1 MDTAALLIIEV
12 LNGIAS
18 LALACAGLA
27 IIFGMM
33 RVINFAHGEFMMLGA
48 YTTVVCTKTLG
59 INIWISMLIISPII
73 VGIIGII
80 VERTFIRFFYGRMID
95 TLIATWGLSLLLIGI
110 VTAIFGNIIEGVSAP
125 MGSFEVGVYNVSQY
139 RMVLIGIVI
148 LLFIGVFMVLTRTKL
163 GLIARGTMQ
172 NPAQASVLGISTQRV
187 YMVTFAVGAGLTGLA
202 GGLLAPISQVIPT
215 AGAAYVAQTF
225 ITVIT
230 GGTGAV
236 TGTLVASGVFGT
248 VRQLLS
254 YEFTP
259 VLGGVGLLIVAVVML
274 RLCRKASP
282 ARSSGARCDG
292 ARRQPATLGGLGTI
306 LVLVVMVVLLFAGPQ
321 IFDLFT
327 LFKVTLF
334 VAMAILALSMGFIWG
349 YGGILCFGQSAFYG
363 LGAYTYAIAVGN
375 IGESTGPFFLAI
387 IVPAAFAALLGYFM
401 FYGRLS
407 DVYLAV
413 VTLAVTLILYN
424 FMRSTAGEEYAIGA
438 QRLMGFNGISSIQPI
453 NWPGDGNAMLFPDEI
468 FHLSMGCLILCYA
481 GLKLLNRSH
490 FGRVAVAIREN
501 ELRAELLG
509 YDVRL
514 HKLQTFTI
522 GGGMAGLAGCL
533 GVNFNSFVNP
543 DVFALNFA
551 AEIIMWTL
559 IGGLGTLVGPMIGC
573 IGLLMLKFEIGQQQI
588 TNTYLIFGGII
599 MVFVLAVPAGLL
611 PTARQLADRF
621 LPGLG
626 SGGAEAQSR
635 REAAQ

>member
-1 MDTAALLIIEV
+1 MTILGVNLKSWEALGTV
-12 LNGIAS
+12 L
-18 LALACAGLA
+18 
-27 IIFGMM
+27 
-33 RVINFAHGEFMMLGA
+33 V
-48 YTTVVCTKTLG
+48 
-59 INIWISMLIISPII
+59 
-73 VGIIGII
+73 
-80 VERTFIRFFYGRMID
+80 
-95 TLIATWGLSLLLIGI
+95 
-110 VTAIFGNIIEGVSAP
+110 
-125 MGSFEVGVYNVSQY
+125 
-139 RMVLIGIVI
+139 
-148 LLFIGVFMVLTRTKL
+148 GVFML
-163 GLIARGTMQ
+163 
-172 NPAQASVLGISTQRV
+172 
-187 YMVTFAVGAGLTGLA
+187 
-202 GGLLAPISQVIPT
+202 
-215 AGAAYVAQTF
+215 
-225 ITVIT
+225 
-230 GGTGAV
+230 
-236 TGTLVASGVFGT
+236 
-248 VRQLLS
+248 
-254 YEFTP
+254 
-259 VLGGVGLLIVAVVML
+259 
-274 RLCRKASP
+274 
-282 ARSSGARCDG
+282 
-292 ARRQPATLGGLGTI
+292 
-306 LVLVVMVVLLFAGPQ
+306 VLLFAGPQ

-387 IVPAAFAALLGYFM
+387 VVPAAFAALLGYFM

-424 FMRSTAGEEYAIGA
+424 FMRSTAGEEYVIGA

-453 NWPGDGNAMLFPDEI
+453 NWPGDGNALLFPDEI
-468 FHLSMGCLILCYA
+468 FHLSMGCLILCYF

-611 PTARQLADRF
+611 PTARMLAERI
-621 LPGLG
+621 LPGVGL
-626 SGGAEAQSR
+626 SGPGGEGRQ
-635 REAAQ
+635 EAAR

>member
-1 MDTAALLIIEV
+1 MTVLGVNLRSWEAL
-12 LNGIAS
+12 G
-18 LALACAGLA
+18 
-27 IIFGMM
+27 
-33 RVINFAHGEFMMLGA
+33 
-48 YTTVVCTKTLG
+48 TVA
-59 INIWISMLIISPII
+59 
-73 VGIIGII
+73 VGI
-80 VERTFIRFFYGRMID
+80 
-95 TLIATWGLSLLLIGI
+95 
-110 VTAIFGNIIEGVSAP
+110 
-125 MGSFEVGVYNVSQY
+125 
-139 RMVLIGIVI
+139 
-148 LLFIGVFMVLTRTKL
+148 
-163 GLIARGTMQ
+163 
-172 NPAQASVLGISTQRV
+172 
-187 YMVTFAVGAGLTGLA
+187 
-202 GGLLAPISQVIPT
+202 
-215 AGAAYVAQTF
+215 
-225 ITVIT
+225 
-230 GGTGAV
+230 
-236 TGTLVASGVFGT
+236 
-248 VRQLLS
+248 
-254 YEFTP
+254 
-259 VLGGVGLLIVAVVML
+259 VML
-274 RLCRKASP
+274 
-282 ARSSGARCDG
+282 
-292 ARRQPATLGGLGTI
+292 
-306 LVLVVMVVLLFAGPQ
+306 VLLFAGPQ

-387 IVPAAFAALLGYFM
+387 VVPAAFAALLGYFM

-453 NWPGDGNAMLFPDEI
+453 NWPGDGNALLFPDEI
-468 FHLSMGCLILCYA
+468 FHLSMGCLILCYF

-611 PTARQLADRF
+611 PTARMLAERI
-621 LPGLG
+621 LPGAGFSG
-626 SGGAEAQSR
+626 SGSEGR
-635 REAAQ
+635 REVAR

>member
-1 MDTAALLIIEV
+1 M
-12 LNGIAS
+12 
-18 LALACAGLA
+18 
-27 IIFGMM
+27 
-33 RVINFAHGEFMMLGA
+33 
-48 YTTVVCTKTLG
+48 TLPG
-59 INIWISMLIISPII
+59 INLRSWET
-73 VGIIGII
+73 VG
-80 VERTFIRFFYGRMID
+80 
-95 TLIATWGLSLLLIGI
+95 
-110 VTAIFGNIIEGVSAP
+110 TA
-125 MGSFEVGVYNVSQY
+125 
-139 RMVLIGIVI
+139 L
-148 LLFIGVFMVLTRTKL
+148 
-163 GLIARGTMQ
+163 
-172 NPAQASVLGISTQRV
+172 
-187 YMVTFAVGAGLTGLA
+187 
-202 GGLLAPISQVIPT
+202 
-215 AGAAYVAQTF
+215 
-225 ITVIT
+225 
-230 GGTGAV
+230 
-236 TGTLVASGVFGT
+236 
-248 VRQLLS
+248 
-254 YEFTP
+254 
-259 VLGGVGLLIVAVVML
+259 VGLGML
-274 RLCRKASP
+274 
-282 ARSSGARCDG
+282 
-292 ARRQPATLGGLGTI
+292 
-306 LVLVVMVVLLFAGPQ
+306 VLLFAGPH
-321 IFDLFT
+321 IFDLFM

-334 VAMAILALSMGFIWG
+334 VAMAILALSLGFIWG

-375 IGESTGPFFLAI
+375 IGESTAPFLLAI
-387 IVPAAFAALLGYFM
+387 VVPAAFAALLGYFT

-438 QRLMGFNGISSIQPI
+438 QRLMGFNGISSVQPI
-453 NWPGDGNAMLFPDEI
+453 NWPGDGKAWLFPDEI
-468 FHLSMGCLILCYA
+468 FHLSMGCLILCYF
-481 GLKLLNRSH
+481 GLKLLLRSH

-522 GGGMAGLAGCL
+522 GGGIAGLAGCL

-611 PTARQLADRF
+611 PTARQLAERY
-621 LPGLG
+621 LPALG
-626 SGGAEAQSR
+626 NGRETG

>member
-1 MDTAALLIIEV
+1 MTPP
-12 LNGIAS
+12 
-18 LALACAGLA
+18 
-27 IIFGMM
+27 
-33 RVINFAHGEFMMLGA
+33 LGRRL
-48 YTTVVCTKTLG
+48 KS
-59 INIWISMLIISPII
+59 W
-73 VGIIGII
+73 
-80 VERTFIRFFYGRMID
+80 E
-95 TLIATWGLSLLLIGI
+95 
-110 VTAIFGNIIEGVSAP
+110 
-125 MGSFEVGVYNVSQY
+125 
-139 RMVLIGIVI
+139 
-148 LLFIGVFMVLTRTKL
+148 
-163 GLIARGTMQ
+163 ARGT
-172 NPAQASVLGISTQRV
+172 ALV
-187 YMVTFAVGAGLTGLA
+187 GLT
-202 GGLLAPISQVIPT
+202 
-215 AGAAYVAQTF
+215 
-225 ITVIT
+225 
-230 GGTGAV
+230 
-236 TGTLVASGVFGT
+236 
-248 VRQLLS
+248 
-254 YEFTP
+254 
-259 VLGGVGLLIVAVVML
+259 ML
-274 RLCRKASP
+274 
-282 ARSSGARCDG
+282 
-292 ARRQPATLGGLGTI
+292 
-306 LVLVVMVVLLFAGPQ
+306 VLLFAGPH

-334 VAMAILALSMGFIWG
+334 VSMAILALSMGFIWG

-375 IGESTGPFFLAI
+375 IGESTAPFLLAI
-387 IVPAAFAALLGYFM
+387 AVPAAFAALLGYFM

-453 NWPGDGNAMLFPDEI
+453 NWPGDGKAFLFPDDI
-468 FHLSMGCLILCYA
+468 FYLAMGCLILCYF
-481 GLKLLNRSH
+481 GLKLLLKSH

-514 HKLQTFTI
+514 HKLRTFTI
-522 GGGMAGLAGCL
+522 GGAMAGLAGCL

-599 MVFVLAVPAGLL
+599 MVFVLLVPAGLL
-611 PTARQLADRF
+611 PTARHLAGRW
-621 LPGLG
+621 LPFAGHRLA
-626 SGGAEAQSR
+626 GGERPGEAMR
-635 REAAQ
+635 

>member
-1 MDTAALLIIEV
+1 MT
-12 LNGIAS
+12 
-18 LALACAGLA
+18 
-27 IIFGMM
+27 
-33 RVINFAHGEFMMLGA
+33 
-48 YTTVVCTKTLG
+48 
-59 INIWISMLIISPII
+59 
-73 VGIIGII
+73 
-80 VERTFIRFFYGRMID
+80 
-95 TLIATWGLSLLLIGI
+95 
-110 VTAIFGNIIEGVSAP
+110 
-125 MGSFEVGVYNVSQY
+125 
-139 RMVLIGIVI
+139 
-148 LLFIGVFMVLTRTKL
+148 
-163 GLIARGTMQ
+163 
-172 NPAQASVLGISTQRV
+172 VLGV
-187 YMVTFAVGAGLTGLA
+187 N
-202 GGLLAPISQVIPT
+202 
-215 AGAAYVAQTF
+215 
-225 ITVIT
+225 
-230 GGTGAV
+230 
-236 TGTLVASGVFGT
+236 
-248 VRQLLS
+248 
-254 YEFTP
+254 
-259 VLGGVGLLIVAVVML
+259 L
-274 RLCRKASP
+274 RSMETC
-282 ARSSGARCDG
+282 
-292 ARRQPATLGGLGTI
+292 GTI
-306 LVLVVMVVLLFAGPQ
+306 LIVLALLVLLFAGPQ
-321 IFDLFT
+321 IFDLFM

-363 LGAYTYAIAVGN
+363 LGAYAYAIAVGN
-375 IGESTGPFFLAI
+375 IGESTAPFFLAI

-453 NWPGDGNAMLFPDEI
+453 NWPGDGNALLFPDEI
-468 FHLSMGCLILCYA
+468 FHLSMGCLILCYV

-599 MVFVLAVPAGLL
+599 MVFVLLVPAGLL
-611 PTARQLADRF
+611 PTARRLADRF
-621 LPGLG
+621 VPGMRDG
-626 SGGAEAQSR
+626 NGDSER
-635 REAAQ
+635 EREAAQ

>member
-1 MDTAALLIIEV
+1 MT
-12 LNGIAS
+12 
-18 LALACAGLA
+18 
-27 IIFGMM
+27 
-33 RVINFAHGEFMMLGA
+33 HLGFN
-48 YTTVVCTKTLG
+48 LRS
-59 INIWISMLIISPII
+59 W
-73 VGIIGII
+73 
-80 VERTFIRFFYGRMID
+80 E
-95 TLIATWGLSLLLIGI
+95 TW
-110 VTAIFGNIIEGVSAP
+110 
-125 MGSFEVGVYNVSQY
+125 
-139 RMVLIGIVI
+139 
-148 LLFIGVFMVLTRTKL
+148 
-163 GLIARGTMQ
+163 
-172 NPAQASVLGISTQRV
+172 
-187 YMVTFAVGAGLTGLA
+187 
-202 GGLLAPISQVIPT
+202 
-215 AGAAYVAQTF
+215 
-225 ITVIT
+225 
-230 GGTGAV
+230 
-236 TGTLVASGVFGT
+236 
-248 VRQLLS
+248 
-254 YEFTP
+254 
-259 VLGGVGLLIVAVVML
+259 
-274 RLCRKASP
+274 
-282 ARSSGARCDG
+282 
-292 ARRQPATLGGLGTI
+292 GTI
-306 LVLVVMVVLLFAGPQ
+306 LVGAVMLVLLFAGPH

-334 VAMAILALSMGFIWG
+334 VAMSILALSMGFIWG

-375 IGESTGPFFLAI
+375 IGESTGPFLLAI
-387 IVPAAFAALLGYFM
+387 VVPAAFAALLGYFM

-453 NWPGDGNAMLFPDEI
+453 NWPGDGNALLFPDEI
-468 FHLSMGCLILCYA
+468 FHLAMGCLILCYF
-481 GLKLLNRSH
+481 GLKLLNRSY

-611 PTARQLADRF
+611 PTARQVLERLAAV
-621 LPGLG
+621 LG
-626 SGGAEAQSR
+626 ASG
-635 REAAQ
+635 AAQQRALQ

>member
-59 INIWISMLIISPII
+59 INIWLSMLIVSPIV

-125 MGSFEVGVYNVSQY
+125 MGSFEVGIYSVAQY
-139 RMVLIGIVI
+139 RMVLIGIVF
-148 LLFIGVFMVLTRTKL
+148 LLFVLIFLVLTRTRL

-172 NPAQASVLGISTQRV
+172 NPAQASVLGISPQRV

-259 VLGGVGLLIVAVVML
+259 VLGGVGLLIVAVVLL
-274 RLCRKASP
+274 RPP
-282 ARSSGARCDG
+282 APGHHRQDLQALAVTVPGIYLRSWEN
-292 ARRQPATLGGLGTI
+292 LGVI
-306 LVLVVMVVLLFAGPQ
+306 LVGLVMVVLLFAGPH

-334 VAMAILALSMGFIWG
+334 IAMAILALSMGFIWG

-375 IGESTGPFFLAI
+375 IGESTAPFLLAI
-387 IVPAAFAALLGYFM
+387 VVPAAFAALLGYFM

-438 QRLMGFNGISSIQPI
+438 QRLMGFNGISSVQPI
-453 NWPGDGNAMLFPDEI
+453 NWPGDGKAQLFPDDI
-468 FHLSMGCLILCYA
+468 FHLSMACLILCYF
-481 GLKLLNRSH
+481 GLKLLMRSH

-514 HKLQTFTI
+514 HKLQTFTV
-522 GGGMAGLAGCL
+522 GGAMAGLAGCL

-559 IGGLGTLVGPMIGC
+559 IGGLGTMVGPMIGC

-599 MVFVLAVPAGLL
+599 MLFVLLVPAGLL
-611 PTARQLADRF
+611 PTARQLAASVMSA
-621 LPGLG
+621 LG
-626 SGGAEAQSR
+626 AGNETR

>member
-1 MDTAALLIIEV
+1 MT
-12 LNGIAS
+12 
-18 LALACAGLA
+18 
-27 IIFGMM
+27 
-33 RVINFAHGEFMMLGA
+33 
-48 YTTVVCTKTLG
+48 
-59 INIWISMLIISPII
+59 P
-73 VGIIGII
+73 
-80 VERTFIRFFYGRMID
+80 
-95 TLIATWGLSLLLIGI
+95 
-110 VTAIFGNIIEGVSAP
+110 P
-125 MGSFEVGVYNVSQY
+125 
-139 RMVLIGIVI
+139 
-148 LLFIGVFMVLTRTKL
+148 L
-163 GLIARGTMQ
+163 GLHLKSWEARGT
-172 NPAQASVLGISTQRV
+172 ALV
-187 YMVTFAVGAGLTGLA
+187 GLA
-202 GGLLAPISQVIPT
+202 
-215 AGAAYVAQTF
+215 
-225 ITVIT
+225 
-230 GGTGAV
+230 
-236 TGTLVASGVFGT
+236 
-248 VRQLLS
+248 
-254 YEFTP
+254 
-259 VLGGVGLLIVAVVML
+259 ML
-274 RLCRKASP
+274 
-282 ARSSGARCDG
+282 
-292 ARRQPATLGGLGTI
+292 
-306 LVLVVMVVLLFAGPQ
+306 VLLFAGPH

-375 IGESTGPFFLAI
+375 IGESTAPFLLAI
-387 IVPAAFAALLGYFM
+387 VVPAAFAALLGYFI

-453 NWPGDGNAMLFPDEI
+453 NWPGDGKALLFPDDI
-468 FHLSMGCLILCYA
+468 FHLAMGCLILCYF
-481 GLKLLNRSH
+481 GLKLLLKSH

-514 HKLQTFTI
+514 HKLRTFTI
-522 GGGMAGLAGCL
+522 GGAMAGLAGCL

-599 MVFVLAVPAGLL
+599 MVFVLLVPAGLL
-611 PTARQLADRF
+611 PTAQHLAERW
-621 LPGLG
+621 LPFAGRRLA
-626 SGGAEAQSR
+626 GGKTPGEAMR
-635 REAAQ
+635 

>member
-1 MDTAALLIIEV
+1 MTVLGVNLKSWEALGTV
-12 LNGIAS
+12 VVGIA
-18 LALACAGLA
+18 
-27 IIFGMM
+27 
-33 RVINFAHGEFMMLGA
+33 ML
-48 YTTVVCTKTLG
+48 
-59 INIWISMLIISPII
+59 
-73 VGIIGII
+73 
-80 VERTFIRFFYGRMID
+80 
-95 TLIATWGLSLLLIGI
+95 
-110 VTAIFGNIIEGVSAP
+110 
-125 MGSFEVGVYNVSQY
+125 
-139 RMVLIGIVI
+139 
-148 LLFIGVFMVLTRTKL
+148 
-163 GLIARGTMQ
+163 
-172 NPAQASVLGISTQRV
+172 
-187 YMVTFAVGAGLTGLA
+187 
-202 GGLLAPISQVIPT
+202 
-215 AGAAYVAQTF
+215 
-225 ITVIT
+225 
-230 GGTGAV
+230 
-236 TGTLVASGVFGT
+236 
-248 VRQLLS
+248 
-254 YEFTP
+254 
-259 VLGGVGLLIVAVVML
+259 
-274 RLCRKASP
+274 
-282 ARSSGARCDG
+282 
-292 ARRQPATLGGLGTI
+292 
-306 LVLVVMVVLLFAGPQ
+306 VLLFAGPQ

-387 IVPAAFAALLGYFM
+387 VVPAAFAALLGYFM

-424 FMRSTAGEEYAIGA
+424 FMRSTAGEEYVIGA

-453 NWPGDGNAMLFPDEI
+453 NWPGDGNALLFPDEI
-468 FHLSMGCLILCYA
+468 FHLSMGCLILCYF

-611 PTARQLADRF
+611 PTARMLAERI
-621 LPGLG
+621 LPGAG
-626 SGGAEAQSR
+626 FGGPAGGGRQ
-635 REAAQ
+635 EAAR

>member
-1 MDTAALLIIEV
+1 MTV
-12 LNGIAS
+12 LGVNLRSWETLGTVAVGIA
-18 LALACAGLA
+18 
-27 IIFGMM
+27 
-33 RVINFAHGEFMMLGA
+33 ML
-48 YTTVVCTKTLG
+48 
-59 INIWISMLIISPII
+59 
-73 VGIIGII
+73 
-80 VERTFIRFFYGRMID
+80 
-95 TLIATWGLSLLLIGI
+95 
-110 VTAIFGNIIEGVSAP
+110 
-125 MGSFEVGVYNVSQY
+125 
-139 RMVLIGIVI
+139 
-148 LLFIGVFMVLTRTKL
+148 
-163 GLIARGTMQ
+163 
-172 NPAQASVLGISTQRV
+172 
-187 YMVTFAVGAGLTGLA
+187 
-202 GGLLAPISQVIPT
+202 
-215 AGAAYVAQTF
+215 
-225 ITVIT
+225 
-230 GGTGAV
+230 
-236 TGTLVASGVFGT
+236 
-248 VRQLLS
+248 
-254 YEFTP
+254 
-259 VLGGVGLLIVAVVML
+259 
-274 RLCRKASP
+274 
-282 ARSSGARCDG
+282 
-292 ARRQPATLGGLGTI
+292 
-306 LVLVVMVVLLFAGPQ
+306 VLLFAGPQ

-387 IVPAAFAALLGYFM
+387 VVPAAFAALLGYFM

-424 FMRSTAGEEYAIGA
+424 FMRSTAGEEYVIGA

-453 NWPGDGNAMLFPDEI
+453 NWPGDGNALLFPDEI
-468 FHLSMGCLILCYA
+468 FHLAMGCLILCYF

-611 PTARQLADRF
+611 PTARMLAERI
-621 LPGLG
+621 LPGAG
-626 SGGAEAQSR
+626 FGGPGGGGRQ
-635 REAAQ
+635 EAAR

>member
-1 MDTAALLIIEV
+1 MTV
-12 LNGIAS
+12 LGVNLRS
-18 LALACAGLA
+18 W
-27 IIFGMM
+27 
-33 RVINFAHGEFMMLGA
+33 E
-48 YTTVVCTKTLG
+48 TLG
-59 INIWISMLIISPII
+59 
-73 VGIIGII
+73 
-80 VERTFIRFFYGRMID
+80 
-95 TLIATWGLSLLLIGI
+95 
-110 VTAIFGNIIEGVSAP
+110 TA
-125 MGSFEVGVYNVSQY
+125 
-139 RMVLIGIVI
+139 L
-148 LLFIGVFMVLTRTKL
+148 
-163 GLIARGTMQ
+163 
-172 NPAQASVLGISTQRV
+172 
-187 YMVTFAVGAGLTGLA
+187 
-202 GGLLAPISQVIPT
+202 
-215 AGAAYVAQTF
+215 
-225 ITVIT
+225 
-230 GGTGAV
+230 
-236 TGTLVASGVFGT
+236 
-248 VRQLLS
+248 
-254 YEFTP
+254 
-259 VLGGVGLLIVAVVML
+259 VGLVML
-274 RLCRKASP
+274 
-282 ARSSGARCDG
+282 
-292 ARRQPATLGGLGTI
+292 
-306 LVLVVMVVLLFAGPQ
+306 VLLFAGPH
-321 IFDLFT
+321 IFDLFL

-424 FMRSTAGEEYAIGA
+424 FMRSTAGEEYVIGA

-453 NWPGDGNAMLFPDEI
+453 NWPGDGNALFFPDEI
-468 FHLSMGCLILCYA
+468 FHLAMGCLILCYF

-611 PTARQLADRF
+611 PTARMLAERI
-621 LPGLG
+621 LPGAG
-626 SGGAEAQSR
+626 FGGPGGGGRQ
-635 REAAQ
+635 EAAR

>member
-1 MDTAALLIIEV
+1 MT
-12 LNGIAS
+12 
-18 LALACAGLA
+18 
-27 IIFGMM
+27 
-33 RVINFAHGEFMMLGA
+33 
-48 YTTVVCTKTLG
+48 
-59 INIWISMLIISPII
+59 
-73 VGIIGII
+73 
-80 VERTFIRFFYGRMID
+80 
-95 TLIATWGLSLLLIGI
+95 
-110 VTAIFGNIIEGVSAP
+110 
-125 MGSFEVGVYNVSQY
+125 
-139 RMVLIGIVI
+139 
-148 LLFIGVFMVLTRTKL
+148 
-163 GLIARGTMQ
+163 
-172 NPAQASVLGISTQRV
+172 VLGMNLRSWETRGSI
-187 YMVTFAVGAGLTGLA
+187 
-202 GGLLAPISQVIPT
+202 
-215 AGAAYVAQTF
+215 
-225 ITVIT
+225 
-230 GGTGAV
+230 
-236 TGTLVASGVFGT
+236 LVALT
-248 VRQLLS
+248 
-254 YEFTP
+254 
-259 VLGGVGLLIVAVVML
+259 ML
-274 RLCRKASP
+274 
-282 ARSSGARCDG
+282 
-292 ARRQPATLGGLGTI
+292 
-306 LVLVVMVVLLFAGPQ
+306 VLLFAGPH
-321 IFDLFT
+321 IFDLFL

-375 IGESTGPFFLAI
+375 IGESTAPFLLAI
-387 IVPAAFAALLGYFM
+387 IVPGAFAALLGYFM

-424 FMRSTAGEEYAIGA
+424 FMRSTAGEEYVIGA

-453 NWPGDGNAMLFPDEI
+453 NWPGDGNAFLFPDEI
-468 FHLSMGCLILCYA
+468 FHLSMGCLLLCYV
-481 GLKLLNRSH
+481 GLKVLNRSH

-522 GGGMAGLAGCL
+522 GGAMAGLAGCL

-611 PTARQLADRF
+611 PTARQLVERYLPALRTGDADGER
-621 LPGLG
+621 G
-626 SGGAEAQSR
+626 